1 MAKFCTKCGNQLA
14 EDDFFCAKCGSQVS
28 SSEEKEEKI
37 QRKPKNR
44 KNIIFGSLIVAA
56 VVALSVI
63 LILVIPKLKDETP
76 NSVSDFPQT
85 SNTESKVD
93 SNVPKD
99 NGLSNN
105 PELATKYID
114 FIKHGFGECGDINF
128 AGYYLYDVDKD
139 GCEELIIKAGTCEA
153 DAVIWFCKYNNG
165 KVEKIGDVSGGH
177 SALCGNTKEDGVTIH
192 YGHMGVEWID
202 SVKIK
207 NNTLK
212 VTEVVSQREVEDYT
226 EFDYCVSIEEHRI
239 NDMTPLE
246 NYGGIDEYASQNSID
261 IDFGTINTSVS
272 AYLEDYS
279 YSGGHYLSDWE
290 NSYFTSEDRTIYNL
304 QLDGTEKNYY
314 LPDQYTTITAR
325 GDTIV
330 GISQGGFQVSDIDNT
345 YQLLKW
351 LGGNAA
357 KLIEHDPEI
366 IYKDQYTAYLKW
378 EVNNG
383 YMVIYTTWYQGLTD
397 WKKSIA
403 WNYCLFIK

>member
-14 EDDFFCAKCGSQVS
+14 DEDFFCAKCGAQVS
-28 SSEEKEEKI
+28 ISAENEQNIEVA
-37 QRKPKNR
+37 PKKR
-44 KNIIFGSLIVAA
+44 KNIMVISLIAA
-56 VVALSVI
+56 ITVLLIVV
-63 LILVIPKLKDETP
+63 LILVIPKLKDGASTTSDSSAET
-76 NSVSDFPQT
+76 SS
-85 SNTESKVD
+85 TESKD
-93 SNVPKD
+93 DVPAK
-99 NGLSNN
+99 NQGLSSN
-105 PELATKYID
+105 PEIATKYID
-114 FIKHGFGECGDINF
+114 FINHGFGECGDINF

-153 DAVIWFCKYNNG
+153 DAIIWFCKYSNG
-165 KVEKIGDVSGGH
+165 EVEKIGNVSGGH
-177 SALCGNTKEDGVTIH
+177 SLICGNSKEDGVTIH

-202 SVKIK
+202 SVAIK

-226 EFDYCVSIEEHRI
+226 EFDYCVSIEEYRI
-239 NDMTPLE
+239 NDMSPLE
-246 NYGGIDEYASQNSID
+246 SYGGVDEYVSQSSID

-272 AYLEDYS
+272 SYLEDYS

-290 NSYFTSEDRTIYNL
+290 NSYFTSEDRTVYNL
-304 QLDGTEKNYY
+304 ELTGAEKNYY

-357 KLIEHDPEI
+357 KLIEHEPEI

-397 WKKSIA
+397 WKKSLA
-403 WNYCLFIK
+403 WNYCFFAK